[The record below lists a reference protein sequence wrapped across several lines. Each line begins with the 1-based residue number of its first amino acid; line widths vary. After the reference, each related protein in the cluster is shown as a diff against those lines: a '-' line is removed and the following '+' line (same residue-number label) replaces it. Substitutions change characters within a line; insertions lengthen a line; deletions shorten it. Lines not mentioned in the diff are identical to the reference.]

1 MLTNN
6 DSLATTL
13 INIFIF
19 LIIFNVLLIFV
30 EILAKKVVVFV
41 FDYDTNIP
49 RENKTG
55 KNRFFKLII
64 NKSVSS

>member
-64 NKSVSS
+64 NKSVSL